1 MEELQTTSLT
11 NNSTV
16 GTFTDKSVDLVNREM
31 AAFLAVQNVRQDLV
45 EHEVAHTCTS
55 VAEECVLERRK
66 ALEMQTQEADHA
78 FEMMDY
84 GICGA
89 GQP

>member
-1 MEELQTTSLT
+1 MA
-11 NNSTV
+11 NSV
-16 GTFTDKSVDLVNREM
+16 IDKSVDLVNLEM
-31 AAFLAVQNVRQDLV
+31 ATFLAVQNARQDLV
-45 EHEVAHTCTS
+45 EHEVAQTCAS

-84 GICGA
+84 GMCGA

>member
-16 GTFTDKSVDLVNREM
+16 GTFTDKSVDLVKREM
-31 AAFLAVQNVRQDLV
+31 ATFLAVQNVRQDLV
-45 EHEVAHTCTS
+45 EHEVFQTCTS
-55 VAEECVLERRK
+55 IAQECVLERRK
-66 ALEMQTQEADHA
+66 VLEMQTQEADHA

-84 GICGA
+84 GI
-89 GQP
+89 P